1 MKYKTTQKD
10 RYGNMRSLEI
20 ETEGNNLEVPPMGS
34 GIPQYE
40 AVGGLAENH
49 PGDPKGSDTVPAWL
63 TPGEFVV
70 NKEAVDIY
78 GPQIKKMNDVGR
90 DIQDGD
96 MNPNQA
102 PPVYADAGVA
112 IPVARPSKEIVN
124 TIKFK
129 NQRSKQ
135 IDIYNHLKNNY
146 PQLTDNAIAGIM
158 GNIGVETG
166 YTYDYKT
173 RQNENTGKDMGPG
186 EGLLQF
192 DWHRPYY
199 KKWLNTNDR
208 SDSMASQLDYF
219 MQSIFTKDAVPH
231 PKDKSG
237 FAVGVGNVK
246 ELQESLTSNNSP
258 GDIATTITKLFENP
272 KEGSEHYDR
281 RIDTSQ
287 EIKGLIDKEA
297 FEPGFGVPQP
307 FKHLFGKNNPG
318 VQDDKGN
325 WHYDTSSIGGETQTD
340 NPSPPPQ
347 HLGGALMDT
356 AQESISSIGS
366 TIKNRAGD
374 TINWLGKNVVPV
386 INTITNPYEQVIR
399 QEQGGPVYARK
410 GMQMPGLHY
419 NEDGSKRTVAWYDD
433 PNITLWPPWN
443 NEEEKI
449 NPVPVDYGSAW
460 NPFDTTYKYPVD
472 YPSDWLEYSDRHPGA
487 GGMGV
492 EEMVPD
498 IPVSDWNADPN
509 KLNPPVV
516 QGDVQEIE
524 DVVDSGFNPW
534 DYEAAMTYKYPVDY
548 PEVTSAQSVPV
559 PSGVDHGFQKEL
571 DKKILQNV
579 DSFTPNPNLAGN
591 FSPDQRIVDPNVMK
605 NVPKFEEF
613 VGNLYEGYGQGAIP
627 RTYDQIVQKE
637 IAGSP
642 VPDIDTLNDIPPG
655 PFTGE
660 LGADEEDRAPLI
672 PPMPGEE
679 ITVDDRREDY
689 RPSGFVPTMAE
700 ASADMIGESLELGN
714 IAELEAAYEDAMNI
728 AILSNEDD
736 PDYEA
741 KQAYVKK
748 AKEKLDAAKSGHKIL
763 AAYRDV
769 APQFGGEPQWIKDAE
784 IRNLIADEQAT
795 IDELK
800 ARLNDPSLP
809 EEYKEAI
816 KGRIA
821 KIQESIDAKAAEVQ
835 IESQNKLAELG
846 SKIDNATEAEIKS
859 KLDSEQGQKVL
870 DEKENKDDND
880 PEVSKTRQMFDFLFG
895 DLIDG
900 GEIGRAIAVY
910 LASRALGYNHDG
922 SIGFVAKQ
930 YLKRVDA
937 KNAQMDKWILAN
949 AGKYDKASLAK
960 FKKTKDPNDLIPLG
974 ASPRSTG
981 RKEMQYHKELGQM
994 MAYEF
999 KVKNAAGDDI
1009 TYWSFDINGLKPELR
1024 VGSGWSDE
1032 NVIDVSIDEINAVK
1046 DVITGVHLGK
1056 DKHTTGSEKN
1066 RKTVYRSGR
1075 GSMPG
1080 IIPESVAGETAQWL
1094 FDRGI
1099 PPGKFLQ
1106 PIDDAYTA
1114 LIAANQKLL
1123 EEDEDAVLHSSLIP
1137 FLEDATIKLRLE
1149 NMMYKDK
1156 DGKMRPLPSPIK
1168 ATVDG
1173 KERTMTNEDLVRIQ
1187 QRIESVYTTA
1197 KSDIF
1202 WAEIAA
1208 QWKEEA
1214 HEDFQKKY
1222 QKKDGKKLTW
1232 REVFMEMAK
1241 EKDNAAYTPFGLFAE
1256 SIIENEIADIGKSLQ
1271 P

>member
-1 MKYKTTQKD
+1 MLKNLQHD
-10 RYGNMRSLEI
+10 YGNTWNPWDNVYS
-20 ETEGNNLEVPPMGS
+20 
-34 GIPQYE
+34 
-40 AVGGLAENH
+40 VG
-49 PGDPKGSDTVPAWL
+49 
-63 TPGEFVV
+63 
-70 NKEAVDIY
+70 
-78 GPQIKKMNDVGR
+78 M
-90 DIQDGD
+90 
-96 MNPNQA
+96 
-102 PPVYADAGVA
+102 
-112 IPVARPSKEIVN
+112 
-124 TIKFK
+124 
-129 NQRSKQ
+129 
-135 IDIYNHLKNNY
+135 
-146 PQLTDNAIAGIM
+146 
-158 GNIGVETG
+158 
-166 YTYDYKT
+166 
-173 RQNENTGKDMGPG
+173 
-186 EGLLQF
+186 
-192 DWHRPYY
+192 
-199 KKWLNTNDR
+199 
-208 SDSMASQLDYF
+208 
-219 MQSIFTKDAVPH
+219 
-231 PKDKSG
+231 
-237 FAVGVGNVK
+237 
-246 ELQESLTSNNSP
+246 
-258 GDIATTITKLFENP
+258 
-272 KEGSEHYDR
+272 
-281 RIDTSQ
+281 
-287 EIKGLIDKEA
+287 
-297 FEPGFGVPQP
+297 
-307 FKHLFGKNNPG
+307 
-318 VQDDKGN
+318 
-325 WHYDTSSIGGETQTD
+325 
-340 NPSPPPQ
+340 
-347 HLGGALMDT
+347 
-356 AQESISSIGS
+356 
-366 TIKNRAGD
+366 
-374 TINWLGKNVVPV
+374 
-386 INTITNPYEQVIR
+386 
-399 QEQGGPVYARK
+399 
-410 GMQMPGLHY
+410 
-419 NEDGSKRTVAWYDD
+419 
-433 PNITLWPPWN
+433 
-443 NEEEKI
+443 
-449 NPVPVDYGSAW
+449 DYGHAPMPESYTPPA
-460 NPFDTTYKYPVD
+460 
-472 YPSDWLEYSDRHPGA
+472 L
-487 GGMGV
+487 
-492 EEMVPD
+492 D

-591 FSPDQRIVDPNVMK
+591 FSPDQRIVDPNVMQ
-605 NVPKFEEF
+605 NVPKSEDLIE
-613 VGNLYEGYGQGAIP
+613 NLYESIDSGQGAIP
-627 RTYDQIVQKE
+627 PHSDLLDTINIPYAGKHPGDNPIGDPTFTSAYDQMVQDE

-642 VPDIDTLNDIPPG
+642 AYNIPPPPTDYNFG
-655 PFTGE
+655 EHDTGE
-660 LGADEEDRAPLI
+660 I
-672 PPMPGEE
+672 PVMPGEE
-679 ITVDDRREDY
+679 IIVDDRREDY
-689 RPSGFVPTMAE
+689 RPSGFVPTMLE
-700 ASADMIGESLELGN
+700 ANPYMADNLQLGN
-714 IAELEAAYEDAMNI
+714 IAELEAEYQDAVNTAM
-728 AILSNEDD
+728 LSNPDD
-736 PDYEA
+736 PDFEA

-1137 FLEDATIKLRLE
+1137 FLEDATVKLRLE